1 MKDCMFWTCKEMKK
15 DQSFAFIS
23 RFEVWFLMGTQNFF
37 LVPHLWQDRI
47 GLSLHLDF
55 QIAICSIS
63 WDSFKTWSIFYLID
77 IFDFM
82 YKLSRHTISKL
93 CICVHHFFFHQSST
107 KPYPNQYHQLSEG
120 IRWLEL
126 CSTCPTGSYL
136 ADLW

>member
-1 MKDCMFWTCKEMKK
+1 MKDGVFWTCKEMKK

-37 LVPHLWQDRI
+37 LVPHLWQDKI

-63 WDSFKTWSIFYLID
+63 WDSFKTWSIFLPHWYFWFHVQTIKTYNIEALYLCTS
-77 IFDFM
+77 
-82 YKLSRHTISKL
+82 L
-93 CICVHHFFFHQSST
+93 FFHQSST